1 MNTIIILFAIILC
14 IFFYQSKESFEN
26 NNNYYIDSN
35 ETKHVITKL
44 PMTFKDILELKYT
57 SNENGNLKFV
67 TTKGG
72 YNNISTENQLTNING
87 QQRFLQSLH
96 LKNTTPF
103 SGVLF

>member
-26 NNNYYIDSN
+26 NNNYYIDST
-35 ETKHVITKL
+35 ETKHIINKL
-44 PMTFKDILELKYT
+44 PMTFNNILELKYT
-57 SNENGNLKFV
+57 SNENGILKFV
-67 TTKGG
+67 TTKGA
-72 YNNISTENQLTNING
+72 YNNISTENQLTTVNG
-87 QQRFLQSLH
+87 QQTMYQSLH